1 MFPTRLIVHGDV
13 LAVFIASWRKLMD
26 FWDWSF
32 QATSDTEMEVR
43 LQAAVSTFQFLFKES
58 YVILY
63 YQSSNDSFYYDDPK
77 KVNRELYFEIIY
89 NIINCIRDRF
99 SQKNYQIYVHLQ
111 EIFVKAFKE

>member
-1 MFPTRLIVHGDV
+1 
-13 LAVFIASWRKLMD
+13 MD
-26 FWDWSF
+26 LWDLSLE
-32 QATSDTEMEVR
+32 ATSDTEMKVR
-43 LQAAVSTFQFLFKES
+43 LQGVKAVVSTFQFLFKES

-89 NIINCIRDRF
+89 NIMNCIRDRF
-99 SQKNYQIYVHLQ
+99 SQTNYQIYVHLQ